1 MKMAKLTLVKLSTRS
16 YFFFYCQLQ
25 PPIVAGI
32 FFFLWIIRGGE
43 SCNKVAK
50 RIISQ
55 ITVGHKFKCNKVFV
69 PTKLPPP
76 SDRQLQH
83 WPVFKSKSK
92 LVHSTCRPSAAEMQ
106 YLSAL
111 PTCCQS
117 RILARTVPFWPGQ
130 QVARRRPAKLTAIAK
145 ALDMHRMSPAR
156 DFPNP

>member
-16 YFFFYCQLQ
+16 YLFFYCQLQ
-25 PPIVAGI
+25 SPIVAGI
-32 FFFLWIIRGGE
+32 FFLVNYTRGWKLQQSGQ
-43 SCNKVAK
+43 

-55 ITVGHKFKCNKVFV
+55 ITVGHEFKCNKVFV